1 MSVSVSNAQSILQ
14 DCVIKAVREGETL
27 MAQLLAQASQ
37 SLNDQAQS
45 STQSP
50 QERQQA
56 ADALRLLQR
65 QEPALLRAYPLALLE
80 CFAQDRNAG
89 NDLPSP
95 PKVSDIDFGSLS
107 LIDEKEHDAQVERV
121 RAQQQVAH
129 VAEVVLSELNAL
141 VSAAQGLHRVQAER
155 NPLRPENYIRAL
167 QKVLHEQVEVPS
179 SVRAT
184 WIQHLLPALGA
195 ALISGY
201 QQAVQVLRQQGIE
214 PVGYGVVS
222 SRYPHLSAHHS
233 GAAVMTH
240 SQYGAAFPS
249 GQAHLHTDGPQAT
262 ATEAQAQE
270 DALTASIL
278 HQLLQGGA
286 DPYSGLQ
293 GGWEQAPLASNDYA
307 LMSAPDVALQAADVV
322 ARMMDNI
329 AQDPRLLPT
338 VRKTLQGMEPAIGQL
353 AGYDSGFFSNPLHP
367 ARRLLDQI
375 TERSLTFTTE
385 NQPGFSR
392 FIGLLHQVNQHL
404 SQQDTRQAAPFATAL
419 QHLET
424 VWAQWQQQE
433 QQQRQA
439 VAQVAEQANHHQH
452 LTSEIASNIRK
463 LPDTSHVPAE
473 VMNFATGLWTQ
484 VIAQAQL
491 EQPDSQDGD
500 PHGYLALIPLLFWSV
515 RPNMLPD
522 ERQQIAQAVPEMIS
536 TLQKGLQAIGRPQTE
551 TERFIAKLQR
561 LHQQTLAVTRAP
573 ASAPVVT
580 TSPTPAANT
589 QHHHQPLS
597 KPDIDLNAGPNIDI
611 ELDSVYG
618 TPAELTHAT
627 APATMPVL
635 AHDDFP
641 TGTWVELHSN
651 RHVVRTQLTWASP
664 KGTLFLFTAAD
675 GSTQSMTRRMRDRL
689 LTEGAMRV
697 LTAGQ

>member
-1 MSVSVSNAQSILQ
+1 MSVPVSNAQSILQ

-27 MAQLLAQASQ
+27 MAQLLAAASQ

-45 STQSP
+45 STQGP

-56 ADALRLLQR
+56 ADALRLLLL
-65 QEPALLRAYPLALLE
+65 QESALLRAYPLALLE

-95 PKVSDIDFGSLS
+95 PKASGIDFGSLS
-107 LIDEKEHDAQVERV
+107 LVDEKEQEAQVERV
-121 RAQQQVAH
+121 RAQQQVSH
-129 VAEVVLSELNAL
+129 VAEAVLSELNAL

-167 QKVLHEQVEVPS
+167 QQALNQRVEVS
-179 SVRAT
+179 DAVRAT
-184 WIQHLLPALGA
+184 WMQHLLPVLGA
-195 ALISGY
+195 ALIPGY
-201 QQAVQVLRQQGIE
+201 QQAVQTLRQQGIE

-222 SRYPHLSAHHS
+222 SRPSHLSAHHS
-233 GAAVMTH
+233 GMAAMTQSH
-240 SQYGAAFPS
+240 YGAGLAS
-249 GQAHLHTDGPQAT
+249 GQGHLHTDWPQAT
-262 ATEAQAQE
+262 ATHAEAQE

-278 HQLLQGGA
+278 HQLLQGGV

-293 GGWEQAPLASNDYA
+293 VGWEPAPPPATDDG
-307 LMSAPDVALQAADVV
+307 LMPAPDVAWQAGDVV

-329 AQDPRLLPT
+329 AQDARLLPT
-338 VRKTLQGMEPAIGQL
+338 VRKTLQDMGPAIGQL
-353 AGYDSGFFSNPLHP
+353 AGHDAAFFSNPLHP
-367 ARRLLDQI
+367 ARRLLDEI

-385 NQPGFSR
+385 NQTGFSR
-392 FIGLLHQVNQHL
+392 FIGLLHQLNHHL
-404 SQQDTRQAAPFATAL
+404 LQQDTRQAAPFATAL
-419 QHLET
+419 QRLET

-439 VAQVAEQANHHQH
+439 AAQVAEQANSHQH

-463 LPDTSHVPAE
+463 LPDTGHVPTE
-473 VMNFATGLWTQ
+473 VMGFATGLWTQ

-491 EQPDSQDGD
+491 EQPDSGDGD

-515 RPNMLPD
+515 RPNMPPD
-522 ERQQIAQAVPEMIS
+522 EREQIAQAVPQMIS
-536 TLQKGLQAIGRPQTE
+536 TLHKGLQDIGRPRME
-551 TERFIAKLQR
+551 TERFLARLQR
-561 LHQQTLAVTRAP
+561 LHQQTLAVARP
-573 ASAPVVT
+573 ASAPVA
-580 TSPTPAANT
+580 SSRPALAAHT
-589 QHHHQPLS
+589 QHREPLG
-597 KPDIDLNAGPNIDI
+597 KPDIDLDAGPDIDI

-618 TPAELTHAT
+618 TPAELMDAT
-627 APATMPVL
+627 APATTPVL

-641 TGTWVELHSN
+641 TGTWVELHGN
-651 RHVVRTQLTWASP
+651 RKVVRTQLTWASP

-689 LTEGAMRV
+689 LTEGAMRI
-697 LTAGQ
+697 LTAGP